1 MHKLELIN
9 YSNIALSDLTTLF
22 ALLCLTHEM
31 IFSESVNNSM
41 DFFYYQCI
49 IIILYA
55 TIILK
60 MRIKTWNLEIKMT
73 KFPAKELYENFKVIL
88 FIFYFLLF
96 FYFYLLSFSF

>member
-22 ALLCLTHEM
+22 ALQCLTHEM
-31 IFSESVNNSM
+31 IFSESLNNSM
-41 DFFYYQCI
+41 ELFYYLCT

-60 MRIKTWNLEIKMT
+60 MLIKTWNLEIKMS
-73 KFPAKELYENFKVIL
+73 KFPAKELYENYKVRL
-88 FIFYFLLF
+88 SYNFMIFVGIIYFTLPE
-96 FYFYLLSFSF
+96 

>member
-22 ALLCLTHEM
+22 ALQCLTHEM
-31 IFSESVNNSM
+31 IFSESVNNFM
-41 DFFYYQCI
+41 ELFYYLCI

-60 MRIKTWNLEIKMT
+60 MLIKTWNLEIKMS
-73 KFPAKELYENFKVIL
+73 KFPEKELYENYKVIL
-88 FIFYFLLF
+88 FIFYFI
-96 FYFYLLSFSF
+96 FYFYLLFFLF